1 MISARKAAAL
11 RKMAIAQ
18 GTYREAPLTSEEEG
32 AGLVHFMPS
41 WDLPGQKMLPGRP
54 ERKGNMAAKRV
65 RRVATIEAQL
75 AKQDVYL
82 KKHKKALQDAKP
94 TDFMD
99 KLVGNQPTRFE

>member
-1 MISARKAAAL
+1 
-11 RKMAIAQ
+11 
-18 GTYREAPLTSEEEG
+18 
-32 AGLVHFMPS
+32 MPS
-41 WDLPGQKMLPGRP
+41 DDHGRP
-54 ERKGNMAAKRV
+54 GRKGNMAAKRV